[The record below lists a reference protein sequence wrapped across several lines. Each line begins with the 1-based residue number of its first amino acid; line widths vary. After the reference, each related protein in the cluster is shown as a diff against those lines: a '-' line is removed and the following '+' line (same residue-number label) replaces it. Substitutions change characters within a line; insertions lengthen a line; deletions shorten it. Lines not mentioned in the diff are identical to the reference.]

1 MSHTPH
7 ELRDEFPDAQ
17 DILHHLKTTNAHF
30 SALAERYHVVNR
42 EIHRIEAEVELSSD
56 ARAEDLKKQRLL
68 LMDEISQWVET
79 ANAA

>member
-1 MSHTPH
+1 
-7 ELRDEFPDAQ
+7 
-17 DILHHLKTTNAHF
+17 
-30 SALAERYHVVNR
+30 VVNR
-42 EIHRIEAEVELSSD
+42 EIHRIEAEVEPSSD